1 MACNK
6 IAFESKAEAQ
16 RLYNDSKYKGGSTKQ
31 LNVYLCPFCSQ
42 YHHTSASKSKARR
55 IKRKNRK
62 KSLK

>member
-6 IAFESKAEAQ
+6 IAFESKAEAE
-16 RLYNDSKYKGGSTKQ
+16 RLYKDSKYKGGSTKQ

-62 KSLK
+62 RDLK